1 MDVST
6 FEYLCS
12 TLAPYMLRRDTNMRL
27 AVPVQ
32 VKVAVSITRL
42 ATGNSMQ
49 CIADLYKIGLSTS
62 QLAVSQFTRAVK
74 SVLLK
79 TYIRW
84 PTVSVMEKFAEEFQ
98 DIHDIPYVVG
108 AVDGSHISI
117 VAPRLHA
124 ADYFNRK
131 GFHSILLQGV
141 VSSRCVFWDFDI
153 GWAGSMHDA
162 NLWAR
167 SDIGKFCEDG
177 RLSPYAL
184 VGDAAYPCRPWMLAP
199 YKGHKDGLTKEE
211 YNWNFVQS
219 STRMCVERA
228 FGMLKGRWRILLK
241 RIDVNLK
248 NVPDLVSTCL
258 VLHNMCIIFGD
269 TFWKSEWMQEA
280 TEEVHN
286 SLSFGGQ
293 VGKSTQERL
302 AVANHALTTLAGI
315 DDNYRETLEY
325 LKQECAKEF
334 QIAMGTG
341 GKTTKELF
349 ARRNG
354 IAKSLW
360 MSKTKACIAETFPL
374 HDDC

>member
-12 TLAPYMLRRDTNMRL
+12 ILAPYMLRRDTNMRL

-32 VKVAVSITRL
+32 VKVVISITRL
-42 ATGNSMQ
+42 VTGNSMQ
-49 CIADLYKIGLSTS
+49 CIANLYKIGLSTS

-124 ADYFNRK
+124 ADYYNRK
-131 GFHSILLQGV
+131 CFHFILLQGV
-141 VSSRCVFWDFDI
+141 ISSRYLFWEFDI
-153 GWAGSMHDA
+153 GWAGSMCDT

-167 SDIGKFCEDG
+167 SDIRKFCEDE
-177 RLSPYAL
+177 RFSPYAL
-184 VGDAAYPCRPWMLAP
+184 VGDAAYLCRPWMLALD
-199 YKGHKDGLTKEE
+199 KGHKDGLTREE

-228 FGMLKGRWRILLK
+228 FSMLKGRWRILLK

-248 NVPDLVSTCL
+248 NVPNLVSTCL

-269 TFWKSEWMQEA
+269 IFWKSEWM
-280 TEEVHN
+280 
-286 SLSFGGQ
+286 
-293 VGKSTQERL
+293 
-302 AVANHALTTLAGI
+302 
-315 DDNYRETLEY
+315 
-325 LKQECAKEF
+325 
-334 QIAMGTG
+334 
-341 GKTTKELF
+341 
-349 ARRNG
+349 
-354 IAKSLW
+354 
-360 MSKTKACIAETFPL
+360 
-374 HDDC
+374 

>member
-12 TLAPYMLRRDTNMRL
+12 ILAPYMLRRDTNMRL

-98 DIHDIPYVVG
+98 DIHGIPYVVG
-108 AVDGSHISI
+108 AVDGSHIPI

-162 NLWAR
+162 NLWAM

-228 FGMLKGRWRILLK
+228 FSMLKGRWRILLK

-248 NVPDLVSTCL
+248 NVPNLVSTCL

-269 TFWKSEWMQEA
+269 IFWKSEWM
-280 TEEVHN
+280 
-286 SLSFGGQ
+286 
-293 VGKSTQERL
+293 
-302 AVANHALTTLAGI
+302 
-315 DDNYRETLEY
+315 
-325 LKQECAKEF
+325 
-334 QIAMGTG
+334 
-341 GKTTKELF
+341 
-349 ARRNG
+349 
-354 IAKSLW
+354 
-360 MSKTKACIAETFPL
+360 
-374 HDDC
+374 